1 MLAYFVSF
9 VVAPLM
15 GAVWLLWS
23 EGILKWHIQ
32 RSKNRHKKQP
42 PAFLSARGTGKEA
55 GWIESIVGLI
65 GPRAP
70 FFAYEGYK
78 RSVPKGH
85 PWIMTGRFPSKSP
98 SGIGYAVADIDIA
111 KEILTAPHSVAGK
124 SVMYDG
130 VDGLTCGLGNI
141 FTSNGHRWKHSR
153 KGVAPAFSS
162 NHIKRMV
169 RVCAEHLERWIET
182 TLKPCME
189 AGTSFNVGE
198 EMVGL
203 TLTIISDAAFEYDM
217 SREEQKLFTSNL
229 ECAAE
234 CFVIMNPLHQKFP

>member
-1 MLAYFVSF
+1 MLTFIAGFIAAALV
-9 VVAPLM
+9 
-15 GAVWLLWS
+15 GGIWLLWT
-23 EGILKWHIQ
+23 EGILKWYIARRKHMG
-32 RSKNRHKKQP
+32 KKHP
-42 PAFLSARGTGKEA
+42 PYFLSERGDGREA

-65 GPRAP
+65 STRAP

-78 RSVPKGH
+78 RTVPKGH
-85 PWIMTGRFPSKSP
+85 PWIMSGRFPSKSP
-98 SGIGYAVADIDIA
+98 SGLGYAVADIDIA
-111 KEILTAPHSVAGK
+111 KEILTAPHSIAGK

-130 VDGLTCGLGNI
+130 VDGLTCDYPNI

-169 RVCAEHLERWIET
+169 RVCGQQLEKWIET
-182 TLKPCME
+182 TLHPCME
-189 AGTSFNVGE
+189 AGKAFDVGE

-203 TLTIISDAAFEYDM
+203 TLTIISEAAFEYDM
-217 SREEQKLFTSNL
+217 SRKEQKLFTSNL
-229 ECAAE
+229 EVAAE